1 MKPSLETVKQLGQG
15 YDIVPVYVEL
25 LSDIRTP
32 ISVLKALKKVSA
44 HTFLLE
50 SADNTHH
57 WGRYSFLGYNPLLEV
72 TCKNHTM
79 TIKGDMTRTF
89 TCHNPAEGRRIANFY
104 RWVCRILCL

>member
-1 MKPSLETVKQLGQG
+1 MKPSIETVKQLGQG
-15 YDIVPVYVEL
+15 FDIVPVYVEL

-57 WGRYSFLGYNPLLEV
+57 WGRYSFLGYNPLFPLLLKAL
-72 TCKNHTM
+72 T
-79 TIKGDMTRTF
+79 
-89 TCHNPAEGRRIANFY
+89 
-104 RWVCRILCL
+104 